1 MIRIS
6 KIIPRGLS
14 TGVAVAAAVVVVVVV
29 DILFPK
35 TFT

>member
-1 MIRIS
+1 MICIS

-14 TGVAVAAAVVVVVVV
+14 TGVAVAAGVVVVVA